1 MSPYHLLPLLLLAAP
16 AAAADP
22 VTIVL
27 PDRAVCGAAVVTVGH
42 VGTVTGPAEWKR
54 AVAAIDLSDMP
65 VRETSVTVTRRQ
77 VEVRLKLAGL
87 RDTDFR
93 VLGSDRVIV
102 VADRKAVPVEDV
114 VIAAKAA
121 ILSRLPY
128 PPDEVTLDLVRPVVT
143 KLPEVGTAERVDIR
157 AEPNTN
163 SVQMGRQQVNVT
175 ISTRGEK
182 RLTLSVFLE
191 AKLAGQ
197 AAAAAATPRTVAGP
211 VAKVA
216 PAVTPGQK
224 VKMSVTI
231 GELRVTAMGLS
242 LEEGKVGQ
250 MIRVR
255 NVDSNKVLSARVSGP
270 GTVEVE

>member
-1 MSPYHLLPLLLLAAP
+1 MSPLRLLPLLLLAVP

-42 VGTVTGPAEWKR
+42 VGTVTGPAEGKR
-54 AVAAIDLSDMP
+54 AISAIDLSDMP

-77 VEVRLKLAGL
+77 VEVRLQLAGL
-87 RDTDFR
+87 RATDFR
-93 VLGSDRVIV
+93 VLGADKVIV
-102 VADRKAVPVEDV
+102 VADRHPVPVEDV

-121 ILSRLPY
+121 VLSRLPH
-128 PPDEVTLDLVRPVVT
+128 PADQVTLELSRPVVT
-143 KLPEVGTAERVDIR
+143 KLPEVGKDERVDIR

-163 SVQMGRQQVNVT
+163 AVQMGSQQVNVT

-182 RLTLSVFLE
+182 RLVLSVFLD
-191 AKLAGQ
+191 AKLVGQ
-197 AAAAAATPRTVAGP
+197 GPAAAPVRTIAGP
-211 VAKVA
+211 VAKVL
-216 PAVTPGQK
+216 PAVKPGQK

-231 GELRVTAMGLS
+231 GELRVTAVGLS

-270 GTVEVE
+270 GTVDVE